1 MTKTYRFRV
10 YPTDEQKA
18 AFSLAIGR
26 GNYAD
31 FTAFIERS
39 VEASYREAGNV

>member
-1 MTKTYRFRV
+1 ML
-10 YPTDEQKA
+10 DEEKA

-31 FTAFIERS
+31 FTALIERT
-39 VEASYREAGNV
+39 VEASYKEAGHV